1 MEFIEDLDIAL
12 RSRFSLIGIKS
23 LEEERLLETIKYLCD
38 KSGRQCYLWDYADY
52 FQCLSSPCIDPPET
66 KDPLS
71 ALEHI
76 SKMSGEV
83 VVVLRDF
90 HQCLKDQPRII
101 RKLRTLSQQLK
112 YTRKTIIITYP
123 VSNIPE
129 ELRDAVVEI
138 EFPLPDK
145 THLRKI
151 LNNLLKAPGTRYEL
165 NGNEFDMV
173 IQAALGLS
181 SNQAQRVF
189 ARAIVSGGALTSD
202 DIDLIKSE
210 KESIIR
216 RSGALELFS
225 SSQTIHDVGG
235 LEVLKKWLAMRKR
248 AFTEEA
254 KQYGLPAPKGI
265 ALIGIP
271 GTGKSLSAKMV
282 ANLWG
287 LALIR
292 LDIGALFGSFVG
304 ESEENTRTALKLAEA
319 VAPCVLWIDE
329 IEKALSTG
337 DGDGGTSMRVLG
349 TILSWMQEKTAPVF
363 IVATANNISML
374 PPELLRRGRF
384 DEIFFLDLPTVRE
397 REEIFSVH
405 IQKHGRNPDD
415 FDIAALARASEGYVG
430 AEIEQAV
437 IEGMYTAFND
447 MDHPSREF
455 TTRDIQSALSRL
467 IPLSKSQ
474 KEVITGLR
482 EWVIDG
488 RAQSA
493 SFEEKADARQWNAD
507 VRPGP
512 AFSAHQ
518 GRQ

>member
-1 MEFIEDLDIAL
+1 MEFLENLDIAL

-23 LEEERLLETIKYLCD
+23 YEEERLLEAIKYLCD
-38 KSGRQCYLWDYADY
+38 KSGRQCYLWDHADY
-52 FQCLSSPCIDPPET
+52 FQCLSSASTAPT
-66 KDPLS
+66 AAKDPLS
-71 ALEHI
+71 ALENI
-76 SKMSGEV
+76 SKMEGEA

-90 HQCLKDQPRII
+90 HQCLENQPVII

-123 VSNIPE
+123 GSCIPE
-129 ELRDAVVEI
+129 ELKDAVVEI

-145 THLRKI
+145 KHLRKI
-151 LNNLLKAPGTRYEL
+151 LNNLLKSPGTRYEL

-173 IQAALGLS
+173 IQAAVGLS

-189 ARAIVSGGALTSD
+189 ARAIVSGGALTAG
-202 DIDLIKSE
+202 DIELIKAE
-210 KESIIR
+210 KESIIK

-225 SSQTIHDVGG
+225 SSKTIHDVGG

-254 KQYGLPAPKGI
+254 RQYGLPAPKGI

-292 LDIGALFGSFVG
+292 LDIGALFGKFVG
-304 ESEENTRTALKLAEA
+304 ESEENIRTALKLAGA

-349 TILSWMQEKTAPVF
+349 TILSWMQDKTAPVF

-384 DEIFFLDLPTVRE
+384 DEIFFLDLPTARE
-397 REEIFSVH
+397 REEIFKVH
-405 IQKHGRNPDD
+405 IKKHGRNPGD
-415 FDIAALARASEGYVG
+415 FDIAALARSSEGYVG

-437 IEGMYTAFND
+437 IEGMYIAFND
-447 MDHPSREF
+447 PDQPSREF
-455 TTRDIQSALSRL
+455 TTADITSALSKL

-474 KEVITGLR
+474 KEVISGLR
-482 EWVIDG
+482 EWMIDG

-493 SFEEKADARQWNAD
+493 SFEEGVDAQQWNVD
-507 VRPGP
+507 IHPDP
-512 AFSAHQ
+512 ALSAEQ
-518 GRQ
+518 VNR

>member
-1 MEFIEDLDIAL
+1 MEFIENLDIAL
-12 RSRFSLIGIKS
+12 RSRITLIGIKS
-23 LEEERLLETIKYLCD
+23 HEEERLLETIKCLCD
-38 KSGRQCYLWDYADY
+38 KSSRQCYLWDHADY
-52 FQCLSSPCIDPPET
+52 FQCLTSTCAAPPAA

-71 ALEHI
+71 ALENI
-76 SKMSGEV
+76 SKMKGEI

-90 HQCLKDQPRII
+90 HQCLTNQPKII

-123 VSNIPE
+123 VSCVPE
-129 ELRDAVVEI
+129 ELKDAMVEI

-151 LNNLLKAPGTRYEL
+151 LNNLLKSPGTRYEL
-165 NGNEFDMV
+165 DGREFDMV

-189 ARAIVSGGALTSD
+189 ARAIVSEGALTAN
-202 DIDLIKSE
+202 DIELIKSE

-216 RSGALELFS
+216 QSGALELFS
-225 SSQTIHDVGG
+225 SSKTIQDVGG

-248 AFTEEA
+248 AFTKEA

-292 LDIGALFGSFVG
+292 LDIGALFGSLVG
-304 ESEENTRTALKLAEA
+304 ESEENTRSALKLAGA

-363 IVATANNISML
+363 IVATANNISKL

-384 DEIFFLDLPTVRE
+384 DEIFFLDLPTAME
-397 REEIFSVH
+397 REEIFRVH
-405 IQKHGRNPDD
+405 IKKQGRNPDD
-415 FDIAALARASEGYVG
+415 FDIAGLAKSAEGHVG

-447 MDHPSREF
+447 AEHPSREL
-455 TTRDIQSALSRL
+455 TTKDIQSALCKL

-474 KEVITGLR
+474 KEVISGLR
-482 EWVIDG
+482 EWMIDG

-493 SFEEKADARQWNAD
+493 SFEESAEKAQR
-507 VRPGP
+507 
-512 AFSAHQ
+512 ST
-518 GRQ
+518 

>member
-1 MEFIEDLDIAL
+1 MEFIDNLDIAL
-12 RSRFSLIGIKS
+12 RSRTTLIGIKS
-23 LEEERLLETIKYLCD
+23 HEEERLLDTIKHLCY
-38 KSGRQCYLWDYADY
+38 KSSRQCYLWDHADY
-52 FQCLSSPCIDPPET
+52 FQCLTSTCSAPPAA

-71 ALEHI
+71 ALENI
-76 SKMSGEV
+76 SKMEGEV

-90 HQCLKDQPRII
+90 HQCLMNQPRII

-112 YTRKTIIITYP
+112 YTRKTIITTYP
-123 VSNIPE
+123 VSCVPE
-129 ELRDAVVEI
+129 ELQDAMVEI
-138 EFPLPDK
+138 EFPLPDR

-151 LNNLLKAPGTRYEL
+151 LNNLLKSPGTRYEL
-165 NGNEFDMV
+165 NGSEFDMV

-189 ARAIVSGGALTSD
+189 ARAIVSEGALTAD
-202 DIDLIKSE
+202 DIELIKAE
-210 KESIIR
+210 KESIIKQ
-216 RSGALELFS
+216 SGALELFS
-225 SSQTIHDVGG
+225 SAKTINDVGG

-287 LALIR
+287 LVLIR
-292 LDIGALFGSFVG
+292 LDIGALFGSLVG
-304 ESEENTRTALKLAEA
+304 QSEENTRSALKLAEA

-329 IEKALSTG
+329 IEKALSTS
-337 DGDGGTSMRVLG
+337 DGDAGTSMRVLG

-384 DEIFFLDLPTVRE
+384 DEIFFLDLPTARE
-397 REEIFSVH
+397 REEIFKVH
-405 IQKHGRNPDD
+405 IKKQGRNPDNY
-415 FDIAALARASEGYVG
+415 DISGLAQSSEGHVG

-447 MDHPSREF
+447 PDHPSREF
-455 TTRDIQSALSRL
+455 TSPDIQSALSKL

-474 KEVITGLR
+474 KEVISGLR
-482 EWVIDG
+482 AWMIDG

-493 SFEEKADARQWNAD
+493 SFAEREDALQQD
-507 VRPGP
+507 VDIQFDP
-512 AFSAHQ
+512 AYSATKD
-518 GRQ
+518 

>member
-1 MEFIEDLDIAL
+1 MEFIENLDIAL

-38 KSGRQCYLWDYADY
+38 KSGRICYLWDHADY
-52 FQCLSSPCIDPPET
+52 FQCLTSAGSMPPAA
-66 KDPLS
+66 KDPLG
-71 ALEHI
+71 ALENI
-76 SKMSGEV
+76 SKMEGEI

-90 HQCLKDQPRII
+90 HQCLKDQPRTV

-123 VSNIPE
+123 VSSIPE
-129 ELRDAVVEI
+129 ELKDAVVEI
-138 EFPLPDK
+138 EFPLPDQR
-145 THLRKI
+145 HLRKI

-165 NGNEFDMV
+165 NGSEFDMV

-189 ARAIVSGGALTSD
+189 ARAIVSGGALTAD
-202 DIDLIKSE
+202 DIELIKSE

-225 SSQTIHDVGG
+225 TSKTIHDVGG

-248 AFTEEA
+248 AFTDEA
-254 KQYGLPAPKGI
+254 RQYGLPAPKGI

-337 DGDGGTSMRVLG
+337 QGDGGTSMRVLG

-363 IVATANNISML
+363 IVATANKISML

-384 DEIFFLDLPTVRE
+384 DEIFFLDLPTAQE
-397 REEIFSVH
+397 REEIFNVH
-405 IQKHGRNPDD
+405 IKKHGRDPGL
-415 FDIAALARASEGYVG
+415 FDVPALARSSEGYVG

-447 MDHPSREF
+447 AGHPSREF
-455 TTRDIQSALSRL
+455 TTADITSALSKL
-467 IPLSKSQ
+467 IPLSRSQ
-474 KEVITGLR
+474 KEVISGLR
-482 EWVIDG
+482 EWMIDG

-493 SFEEKADARQWNAD
+493 SLEEDADTRTWSAD
-507 VRPGP
+507 TCLDTDV
-512 AFSAHQ
+512 SAT
-518 GRQ
+518 RVTR

>member
-1 MEFIEDLDIAL
+1 MEFIENLDIAL
-12 RSRFSLIGIKS
+12 RARFSLIGIKS
-23 LEEERLLETIKYLCD
+23 HEEERLLETIKHLCD
-38 KSGRQCYLWDYADY
+38 KSSRQCYLWDHADY
-52 FQCLSSPCIDPPET
+52 FQCLTASSTAPPAANN
-66 KDPLS
+66 PLS
-71 ALEHI
+71 ALENI
-76 SKMSGEV
+76 SKIEGEA

-90 HQCLKDQPRII
+90 HQCLQSQPRII

-123 VSNIPE
+123 VSSVPE
-129 ELRDAVVEI
+129 ELQDAVVEI

-145 THLRKI
+145 SHLRKI
-151 LNNLLKAPGTRYEL
+151 LHNLLKSPGTRYEL
-165 NGNEFDMV
+165 TGNQFDMV

-189 ARAIVSGGALTSD
+189 ARAIVSGGALTAD
-202 DIDLIKSE
+202 DIELIKSE

-216 RSGALELFS
+216 KSGALELFS
-225 SSQTIHDVGG
+225 SSKTIHDVGG

-248 AFTEEA
+248 AFTDEA
-254 KQYGLPAPKGI
+254 RQYGLPAPKGI

-292 LDIGALFGSFVG
+292 LDIGALFGSLVG
-304 ESEENTRTALKLAEA
+304 ESEENTRTALRLAEA

-337 DGDGGTSMRVLG
+337 DGDAGTSKRVLG

-363 IVATANNISML
+363 IVATANNISLL

-384 DEIFFLDLPTVRE
+384 DEIFFLDLPTARE
-397 REEIFSVH
+397 REAIFRVH
-405 IQKHGRNPDD
+405 IKKQGRTPEN
-415 FDIAALARASEGYVG
+415 FDIACLAQSSEGHVG

-437 IEGMYTAFND
+437 IEGMYIAFND
-447 MDHPSREF
+447 ADHPSREF
-455 TTRDIQSALSRL
+455 TTQDIQSALSKL

-474 KEVITGLR
+474 KEVISG
-482 EWVIDG
+482 
-488 RAQSA
+488 
-493 SFEEKADARQWNAD
+493 
-507 VRPGP
+507 
-512 AFSAHQ
+512 
-518 GRQ
+518 